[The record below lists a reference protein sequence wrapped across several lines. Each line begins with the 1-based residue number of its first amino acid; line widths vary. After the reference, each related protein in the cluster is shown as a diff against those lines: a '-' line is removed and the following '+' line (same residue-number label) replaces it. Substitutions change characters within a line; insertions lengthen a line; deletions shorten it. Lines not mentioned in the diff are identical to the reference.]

1 MEHKNIL
8 IPHISKILS
17 VCGVIFLSSC
27 TPITTYH
34 GFNATES
41 LRQSANEHTLSLR
54 ETTARFGPASIRDK
68 DENGNDIL
76 YYVSY
81 QKEQYAFFQPD
92 VVGRSVTRLEF
103 HNEMLADITEYGMK
117 DGHIIDI
124 NNDET
129 PAYGKEL
136 NAVQQILSNVGRF
149 NSVPQNGNDG
159 SVLGRIPGGL

>member
-1 MEHKNIL
+1 MKHKNIL

-34 GFNATES
+34 GFNATQS
-41 LRQSANEHTLSLR
+41 LRQSANEHTLSLN

-81 QKEQYAFFQPD
+81 QKEQYAFFKPN
-92 VVGRSVTRLEF
+92 VVNRSVTRLEF
-103 HNEMLADITEYGMK
+103 KNKMLADIKEYSMK

-124 NNDET
+124 NSDET

-149 NSVPQNGNDG
+149 NSVPQSGNDG